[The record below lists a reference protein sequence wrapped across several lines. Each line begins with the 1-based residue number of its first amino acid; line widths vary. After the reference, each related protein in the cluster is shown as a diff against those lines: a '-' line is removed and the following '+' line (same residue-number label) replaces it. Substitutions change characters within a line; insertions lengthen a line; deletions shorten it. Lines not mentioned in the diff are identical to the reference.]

1 MAAMAEPSLSDDE
14 RIAGALGRIAAAE
27 ALRFMRD
34 HHLGIMRASL
44 WRARGGSL
52 AGGGAAGNEA
62 SVIGGAGELAAYAV
76 EKGVA
81 SDARFL
87 PLAGVAAGMAE
98 EAAGIL
104 ERDYARLLP
113 ADGEDG

>member
-1 MAAMAEPSLSDDE
+1 MADPSLSDDE

-27 ALRFMRD
+27 SLRFMRE
-34 HHLGIMRASL
+34 HHLEVMQSRIGMARAGDIS
-44 WRARGGSL
+44 
-52 AGGGAAGNEA
+52 GGGAVGNAAAVIECAGVMA
-62 SVIGGAGELAAYAV
+62 SYAV

-87 PLAGVAAGMAE
+87 PLAGVAAGLAE

-104 ERDYARLLP
+104 ERDYERLLP
-113 ADGEDG
+113 GDGEDG